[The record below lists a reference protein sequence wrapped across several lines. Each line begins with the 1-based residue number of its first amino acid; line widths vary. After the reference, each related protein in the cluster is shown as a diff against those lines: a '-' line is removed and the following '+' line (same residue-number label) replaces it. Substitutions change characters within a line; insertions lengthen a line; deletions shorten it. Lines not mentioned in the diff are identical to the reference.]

1 MTNRY
6 ITQNINIGVSPE
18 MKQDLWKAAE
28 KMQLSPSQVCRLAIR
43 MLLDYGISYADAPP
57 KSNGSEVKQSETTS
71 AAG

>member
-6 ITQNINIGVSPE
+6 ITQNINIGVSPQ

-43 MLLDYGISYADAPP
+43 MLLDHGVSYATPP
-57 KSNGSEVKQSETTS
+57 KINGSEVNDYETS
-71 AAG
+71 PAG